1 LKKTRRHAAPTCNNN
16 EGEEVTRSNCST
28 NPLELAERKESVG
41 VDNEHHTDDD
51 VGIVYLGQNG
61 H

>member
-1 LKKTRRHAAPTCNNN
+1 MQRQLVIIMKAK
-16 EGEEVTRSNCST
+16 
-28 NPLELAERKESVG
+28 NPLELAERKGSVG
-41 VDNEHHTDDD
+41 VYNEHHTDDD